1 MMQNRRDEV
10 SIFWFRRDLR
20 LDDNHALFQALKS
33 GHKVLC
39 IFIFDKNILSKLTS
53 LEDARLIFIHQTV
66 SQLNDSLRSNNS
78 TLLTFYDTPLAV
90 FEQLTKDYEIQSVY
104 INRDYEPYG
113 INRDSAVE
121 IYLKGL
127 NISLLS
133 FKDHVIF
140 EQSEIVKKDRLPYTI
155 FTPYKNQWLDKIE
168 LPDLLEYNTK
178 TLLNNIK
185 SINYQ
190 EVISLKALGFRNSF
204 VTIPALELNQEIIEK
219 YSETRDIPSLPTSKI
234 GLHLRFGTISIRKSI
249 SYAQKSNI
257 TWLNELIW
265 REFFMMILYH
275 FPETVDHSFKPAY
288 DFIPWRNSEDDFKRW
303 CSGTTGYPLVDAG
316 MRELNATGFMHNRV
330 RMVVASFLC
339 KNLLIDWRWGERYFA
354 EKLLDFELSANVGN
368 WQWAA
373 GSGCDAAPYFR
384 VFNPVIQLEKFDR
397 NHIYVKKWIPEL
409 ETFEYPRPIV
419 EQKSSAAR
427 AISVYKKALEEHR
440 K

>member
-1 MMQNRRDEV
+1 MHSKSEEFN
-10 SIFWFRRDLR
+10 IFWFRRDLR
-20 LDDNHALFQALKS
+20 LDDNHALFQALKDD
-33 GHKVLC
+33 HNVLC
-39 IFIFDKNILSKLTS
+39 IFIFDKDILSKLTS
-53 LEDARLIFIHQTV
+53 PDDARLTFIHQTV
-66 SQLNDSLRSNNS
+66 SQLNESLRSYNS
-78 TLLTFYDTPLAV
+78 TLLTFYDTPIAV
-90 FEQLTKDYEIQSVY
+90 FEQLTKEYKIQSVY

-121 IYLKGL
+121 RYLKGL
-127 NISLLS
+127 KISFLS

-140 EQSEIVKKDRLPYTI
+140 EKSDIVKKDHSPYTI
-155 FTPYKNQWLDKIE
+155 FTPYKNQWLDKITKS
-168 LPDLLEYNTK
+168 DLDEYNTK
-178 TLLNNIK
+178 TLLKNTKTIDYKEVIK
-185 SINYQ
+185 IEILGFKNSSIN
-190 EVISLKALGFRNSF
+190 IH
-204 VTIPALELNQEIIEK
+204 ALELNHNIIDN
-219 YSETRDIPSLPTSKI
+219 YNDTRDIPSLPTSKL
-234 GLHLRFGTISIRKSI
+234 GVHLRFGTISIRKCVA
-249 SYAQKSNI
+249 YAQKTNT

-265 REFFMMILYH
+265 REFFMMILFH
-275 FPETVDHSFKPAY
+275 FPKTVDHSFKPAY
-288 DFIPWRNSEDDFKRW
+288 DFIPWRNNEDDFKRW

-384 VFNPVIQLEKFDR
+384 VFNPVIQLEKFDK
-397 NHIYVKKWIPEL
+397 NHIYVKKWLPEL
-409 ETFEYPRPIV
+409 EMFDYPRLIV

>member
-39 IFIFDKNILSKLTS
+39 IFIFDKDILSKLTS
-53 LEDARLIFIHQTV
+53 PDDARLTFIHQTV
-66 SQLNDSLRSNNS
+66 SQLNESLRSYNS
-78 TLLTFYDTPLAV
+78 TLLTFYDTPIAV
-90 FEQLTKDYEIQSVY
+90 FEQLTKEYKIQSVY

-121 IYLKGL
+121 RYLKGL
-127 NISLLS
+127 KISFLS

-140 EQSEIVKKDRLPYTI
+140 EKSDIVKKDHSPYTI
-155 FTPYKNQWLDKIE
+155 FTPYKNQWLDKITKS
-168 LPDLLEYNTK
+168 DLDEYNTK
-178 TLLNNIK
+178 TLLKNTKTIDYKEVIK
-185 SINYQ
+185 IEILGFKNSSIN
-190 EVISLKALGFRNSF
+190 
-204 VTIPALELNQEIIEK
+204 IPALELNHNIIDN
-219 YSETRDIPSLPTSKI
+219 YNDTRDIPSLPTSKL
-234 GLHLRFGTISIRKSI
+234 GVHLRFGTISIRKCI
-249 SYAQKSNI
+249 AYAQKNN
-257 TWLNELIW
+257 TKWLNELIW
-265 REFFMMILYH
+265 REFFMMILFH
-275 FPETVDHSFKPAY
+275 FPKTVDHSFKPAY
-288 DFIPWRNSEDDFKRW
+288 DFIPWRNNEDDFKRW

-384 VFNPVIQLEKFDR
+384 VFNPVIQLEKFDK
-397 NHIYVKKWIPEL
+397 NQIYVKKWIPEL
-409 ETFEYPRPIV
+409 EMFDYPRPIV